1 MILINCHGTSQIN
14 WVYRIITHKLENLGD
29 PITGG
34 VAGEQKSQ
42 TKRI

>member
-1 MILINCHGTSQIN
+1 MILINCHGTSQTD
-14 WVYRIITHKLENLGD
+14 WVYRIITHWLENFGD